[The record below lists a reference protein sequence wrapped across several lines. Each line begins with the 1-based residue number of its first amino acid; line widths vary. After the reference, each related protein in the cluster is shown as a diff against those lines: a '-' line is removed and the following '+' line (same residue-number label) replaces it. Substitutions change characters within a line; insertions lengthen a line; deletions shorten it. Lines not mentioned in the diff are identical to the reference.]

1 MRAFG
6 TFLILVLG
14 LATGGFSGY
23 RLARLTDPSKAESI
37 ALERAL
43 SNATD
48 ELAATKENL
57 AAAEMM
63 VDGSTEVLANY
74 TRQIRM
80 LEGLLANSD
89 TTTVGE
95 EQVMSAADLRAELNR
110 AYALIDRLQSA
121 LADEQNGASA
131 SPSNPLLDAF

>member
-23 RLARLTDPSKAESI
+23 RLARLTDPSKAETI

-43 SNATD
+43 SNVTD
-48 ELAATKENL
+48 ELAATKANL

-63 VDGSTEVLANY
+63 VDGSSEVLANY

-80 LEGLLANSD
+80 LEALLANSD
-89 TTTVGE
+89 TTVGE
-95 EQVMSAADLRAELNR
+95 EQVMSVADLRAELNR
-110 AYALIDRLQSA
+110 AYALIDRLQST

-131 SPSNPLLDAF
+131 SPSNPLLDDF

>member
-23 RLARLTDPSKAESI
+23 RLARLTDPSKAETI

-43 SNATD
+43 SNVTD
-48 ELAATKENL
+48 ELAATKANL

-74 TRQIRM
+74 ASQIQM
-80 LEGLLANSD
+80 LEALLANSD
-89 TTTVGE
+89 TTVNE
-95 EQVMSAADLRAELNR
+95 EQVMSAADLRAKLNR

-121 LADEQNGASA
+121 LADGKNGASA
-131 SPSNPLLDAF
+131 SPSNPLLDDF